1 MKPAVFFL
9 LTAFCAHAGV
19 ILNAP
24 APNSGFFDGTGKVGS
39 ISATQNLYGSFAVDT
54 AVAAHFNLAISPNL
68 KDGLPSYVQGD
79 VGSSNGYGHTEYRN
93 GSNSATDVLAVNLA
107 SKFSYIIPAGLT
119 LTIPANSIEII
130 ALPSS
135 AEGPEPMTL
144 ALTALGIALLIAR
157 RLRHP
162 V

>member
-24 APNSGFFDGTGKVGS
+24 DPKSGFFDRTGKVGS
-39 ISATQNLYGSFAVDT
+39 ISSTQNLYGSFAVDT
-54 AVAAHFNLAISPNL
+54 AVSAHFNLAISPNL
-68 KDGLPSYVQGD
+68 KDGLPSHVQDD
-79 VGSSNGYGHTEYRN
+79 VGSSDSYGHTEYRN
-93 GSNSATDVLAVNLA
+93 GSNSATEGLADNLA
-107 SKFSYIIPAGLT
+107 SQFSYIIPAG
-119 LTIPANSIEII
+119 
-130 ALPSS
+130 
-135 AEGPEPMTL
+135 L